1 MNRVPATASEPNA
14 TSRRAINPA
23 FSSAK
28 PVNGSVASVTST
40 ATVVVGAAV
49 IVVPSTS
56 SVDDVV
62 AGSVVEVELEE
73 LELEELELE
82 LEELELEELELEELE
97 LEELELEELELVGG
111 SVKQNVMWDSPTSF
125 RSIEPP
131 SAGPQSPSTIVSV
144 FPVP

>member
-1 MNRVPATASEPNA
+1 
-14 TSRRAINPA
+14 
-23 FSSAK
+23 
-28 PVNGSVASVTST
+28 VNGSVASVTST

-97 LEELELEELELVGG
+97 LEELELVGG

>member
-97 LEELELEELELVGG
+97 LEELELVGG